1 MITIETRFLTVT
13 DAFLRDVGVDFR
25 GLGGTNGGPLAVLDD
40 VTSGL
45 DDNASAGFDVGG
57 PGVNQGAA
65 ALAPSSG
72 LFFNDG
78 GDGDF
83 RGRTENIF
91 TNPLGVWRDFKAL
104 GERLKEK
111 KIDGNMVGDGL
122 TLGGILVIGPKN
134 EVLYQYKEETG
145 KEIPTKEI
153 ADALARLADSQGLVG
168 MVQPTGQGAATST
181 QAQPN

>member
-1 MITIETRFLTVT
+1 MDLCRTSEAHPSIPAFAILKEAETDETLAEEEKNLGTAEF
-13 DAFLRDVGVDFR
+13 ARDYFPCGPCFVDEERVFYDE
-25 GLGGTNGGPLAVLDD
+25 LGGLKLGLPL
-40 VTSGL
+40 G
-45 DDNASAGFDVGG
+45 
-57 PGVNQGAA
+57 
-65 ALAPSSG
+65 
-72 LFFNDG
+72 
-78 GDGDF
+78 
-83 RGRTENIF
+83 EIF